1 MARRRSCTV
10 QQEGV
15 VDVLFWTRT
24 TLKIK
29 ILELPREMQMVE
41 WPLCDCVL
49 KTDLSA
55 PGNPQYTVAGNLAS
69 HLCGDRH
76 RKKIV
81 SLLQS
86 PQQSLPS
93 ILIVSKLWS
102 FTLHPLTG
110 KMQCIQKHTRCGNS
124 KCYSRARCGHSW
136 GTSSCWSNAHTCCCM
151 APELAY
157 EILEQIQQFQ
167 SGIQIED
174 RMLNINEVEYTQA
187 SIGCRFQNGLWLE
200 QLIDDLDSGRVDPR
214 THENSSILATTIA
227 GSSAWR
233 STKKTNNTLVG
244 SDRFVERLCERQR
257 RVGNDPDNIRVRE
270 PPWRSR
276 R

>member
-1 MARRRSCTV
+1 M

-110 KMQCIQKHTRCGNS
+110 KMQCIQKHTRCSATDASLWPDKQNRNWPMKYWSRDNS
-124 KCYSRARCGHSW
+124 FKAGYRLR
-136 GTSSCWSNAHTCCCM
+136 
-151 APELAY
+151 
-157 EILEQIQQFQ
+157 
-167 SGIQIED
+167 
-174 RMLNINEVEYTQA
+174 
-187 SIGCRFQNGLWLE
+187 IGCSISTRWSIHRPALG
-200 QLIDDLDSGRVDPR
+200 VDFKMVC
-214 THENSSILATTIA
+214 
-227 GSSAWR
+227 G
-233 STKKTNNTLVG
+233 
-244 SDRFVERLCERQR
+244 
-257 RVGNDPDNIRVRE
+257 
-270 PPWRSR
+270 
-276 R
+276 